1 VQTTHPKEL
10 DVHLAGSH
18 VVVTGASRGIGLEV
32 ARVLADRGARLSIV
46 ARNRDLLGK
55 VADELGAHPVPTD
68 LCDLEQVQ
76 ALLPTAREENGP
88 VDLVINN
95 AAINI
100 PGALVHLS
108 AEQVRTVL
116 TTNLLA
122 PLEICRQALQE
133 MTVRDH
139 GMVVNVSSLAGE
151 LAMRNV
157 IPYSA
162 SKAGLAIATRALQRE
177 LRGTR
182 VKAQLV
188 VLGVVDTDMIAD
200 TNADP
205 VGAQIAKR
213 FAALPSA
220 DAHDVA
226 TRIVEGIERGR
237 KGQVIPPIG
246 APFHHIRLIP
256 TRIADAILVGSPRS
270 LGPAGGVPR

>member
-1 VQTTHPKEL
+1 VY
-10 DVHLAGSH
+10 LAGTH
-18 VVVTGASRGIGLEV
+18 VVLTGASRGIGLEL
-32 ARVLADRGARLSIV
+32 ARVLAARGARLSIV
-46 ARNRDLLGK
+46 ARNRELLRK
-55 VADELGAHPVPTD
+55 VADEIGAHPLPTD
-68 LCDLEQVQ
+68 LSDLTQVD
-76 ALLPTAREENGP
+76 ALLPAAREANGP
-88 VDLVINN
+88 VDVVINN

-100 PGALVHLS
+100 PGALIHLTG
-108 AEQVRTVL
+108 EQVRTVL
-116 TTNLLA
+116 TTNLIA
-122 PLEICRQALQE
+122 PLELCRQALQE
-133 MTVRDH
+133 MTARDH
-139 GMVVNVSSLAGE
+139 GMVVNVGSLAGE

-162 SKAGLAIATRALQRE
+162 SKAGLAIATRAMHRE

-182 VKAQLV
+182 VKAQMV

-220 DAHDVA
+220 APDIVA
-226 TRIVEGIERGR
+226 ERIVEGIEADR
-237 KGQVIPPIG
+237 KGQVIPSLG

-270 LGPAGGVPR
+270 LGPGGSVPR